1 MFEGLKLYPG
11 TYMKKMCASSDN
23 KMKSLSVYNASDKCK
38 KPRKIERAMTNR
50 KQDKHIE
57 IEGTSYEP
65 GGY

>member
-1 MFEGLKLYPG
+1 
-11 TYMKKMCASSDN
+11 MKKLRASSN
-23 KMKSLSVYNASDKCK
+23 KKRKTLSVYKASDKCK
-38 KPRKIERAMTNR
+38 KKTEIKRAMKNR